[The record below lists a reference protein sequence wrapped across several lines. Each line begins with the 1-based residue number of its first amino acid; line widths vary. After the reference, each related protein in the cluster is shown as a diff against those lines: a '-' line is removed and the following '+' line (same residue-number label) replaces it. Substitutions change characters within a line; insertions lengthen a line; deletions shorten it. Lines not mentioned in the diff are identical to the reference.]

1 LPTAVFHHEP
11 PPSGAGAAGATGASG
26 AACGGCAGAASGA
39 GFFLKKLNMG
49 DLVKA
54 AVKARENSRYN
65 GGLMAL

>member
-1 LPTAVFHHEP
+1 
-11 PPSGAGAAGATGASG
+11 
-26 AACGGCAGAASGA
+26 
-39 GFFLKKLNMG
+39 MG